1 MSSNVVLA
9 NLGSSGLNLV
19 LEQIEKIKKIVI
31 LNDLLFNRAVDRQKL
46 AGNSNLSSRRFV
58 FRLVFRIRPT
68 RRTRPPR
75 LSGDDCSRTGE
86 TGSNPGWAWI
96 RSHQKLDQSFSFSE

>member
-19 LEQIEKIKKIVI
+19 LEQIEKIKKNVI
-31 LNDLLFNRAVDRQKL
+31 LNYLLFNRAVDRQKL

-58 FRLVFRIRPT
+58 FRLVFRI
-68 RRTRPPR
+68 
-75 LSGDDCSRTGE
+75 
-86 TGSNPGWAWI
+86 
-96 RSHQKLDQSFSFSE
+96 